1 MILNPFLQSGEFQL
15 SDLINTDFYAFLA
28 RFFFDNVF
36 NIMVVYVIFNM
47 LAGFPPLRRR
57 SQPPPFTLGIII
69 DTFGQ
74 LKNEFNCRE
83 RDENNFCFIC
93 GIDRE
98 KLEKT
103 SGNSGFTGHIRVRFP
118 LFSPKTH

>member
-1 MILNPFLQSGEFQL
+1 
-15 SDLINTDFYAFLA
+15 
-28 RFFFDNVF
+28 
-36 NIMVVYVIFNM
+36 M
-47 LAGFPPLRRR
+47 LAGF
-57 SQPPPFTLGIII
+57 SFEFSFEFAYKIEFLGIII

-83 RDENNFCFIC
+83 KDEKNFCFIC

-103 SGNSGFTGHIRVRFP
+103 SGNSGFLGHTKVFFNG
-118 LFSPKTH
+118 FSIFFYWIF